1 MMVEIN
7 TIYMEQ
13 DGLCPEWVRIVLYL
27 IYMII
32 ACSFVHYYGTAS
44 CAEYARFLMHKYG
57 NLGKQE
63 RKRER
68 EISVLIPY
76 GLTYEKQYRNSH
88 RRNRFLFFLWLSR
101 LLIILV
107 YTWVLITLV
116 IFVSE
121 LTSGNP
127 LLESFEDKM
136 VTALFSLVIIPDS
149 IAFICALPFNF
160 WRIYAPDWLKGR
172 TFTRWLD

>member
-57 NLGKQE
+57 NFRKTGK
-63 RKRER
+63 K
-68 EISVLIPY
+68 
-76 GLTYEKQYRNSH
+76 T
-88 RRNRFLFFLWLSR
+88 
-101 LLIILV
+101 
-107 YTWVLITLV
+107 
-116 IFVSE
+116 
-121 LTSGNP
+121 
-127 LLESFEDKM
+127 
-136 VTALFSLVIIPDS
+136 
-149 IAFICALPFNF
+149 
-160 WRIYAPDWLKGR
+160 
-172 TFTRWLD
+172 